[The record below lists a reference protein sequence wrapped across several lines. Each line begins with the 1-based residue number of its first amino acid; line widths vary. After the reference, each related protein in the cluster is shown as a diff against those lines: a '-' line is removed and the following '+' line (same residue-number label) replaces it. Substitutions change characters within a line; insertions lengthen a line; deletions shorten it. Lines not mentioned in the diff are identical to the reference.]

1 MGPQGIFSLKWYCFL
16 TGCIVAEPSQ
26 THTQTGINYF
36 LFTWV
41 CNIGVHVQ
49 LDPRDWETRVKSKS
63 TCIAFAILILFFG
76 AQCQKEFTVPEEL
89 IGVWVTDDPIDAY
102 HLFEI
107 KEDTLIFEQDLGYFD
122 FDVFPIVGLDKSGE
136 NGDTLYIIYYL
147 IASGRKFEFSFYYTP
162 TEGGVIR
169 FKNQPEMKWTK
180 KKP

>member
-1 MGPQGIFSLKWYCFL
+1 MR
-16 TGCIVAEPSQ
+16 
-26 THTQTGINYF
+26 
-36 LFTWV
+36 
-41 CNIGVHVQ
+41 VHVQ

-76 AQCQKEFTVPEEL
+76 AQCQKEFRVPEKL
-89 IGVWVTDDPIDAY
+89 IGVWVTDDPKYAD
-102 HLFEI
+102 HPFEI
-107 KEDTLIFEQDLGYFD
+107 KKDTLIFEQGLGYFD

-147 IASGRKFEFSFYYTP
+147 IPSGRKFEFSFYYTP